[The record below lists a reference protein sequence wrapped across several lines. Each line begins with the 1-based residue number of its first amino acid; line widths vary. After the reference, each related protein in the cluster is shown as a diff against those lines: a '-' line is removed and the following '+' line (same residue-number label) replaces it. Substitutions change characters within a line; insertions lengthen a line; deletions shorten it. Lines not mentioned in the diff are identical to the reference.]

1 MADTFDFVV
10 IGAGSGGL
18 AAAQRA
24 AEYGAKVAIV
34 ESGRLGGTCVN
45 VGCVPKKV
53 MWNAAD
59 IADGLEDA
67 ADYGFRL
74 GAGEPHD
81 WALLKSKRDAYVAR
95 LNGIYASNLAKRHIE
110 VVQGRA
116 SFVDGRTVE
125 AAGRRLTAPHIL
137 IAVGGRPMLPE
148 IPGTEL
154 GITSDDFFELEKRP
168 DRVAVVG
175 SGYIAVE
182 LTGIFA
188 ALGAKATL
196 VLRGHKALKDF
207 DSMLGEAMVKI
218 MRDEGIE
225 VQTNAWPLAL
235 ERTSTGALD
244 LEVRDGRRLTPF
256 DAVVWAIGR
265 VPAVED
271 LGLER
276 AGVALDA
283 YGFILTDKYQVTS
296 GAGIYA
302 VGDVTGRTQ
311 LTPVAIAA
319 GRRLSDRLFG
329 GQPDRYLD
337 YDNIPTVVFGHPP
350 IGTVGLTEEA
360 ARVKYGD
367 AAVTVFRSGFVPM
380 YHALTTRKPRTDMKL
395 VTVGPEKRVV
405 GVHVIG
411 PGADEM
417 MQGFAV
423 AVRMG
428 ATKRDFDDTVAIHPT
443 SAEELVTMR

>member
-1 MADTFDFVV
+1 MADEFDFVV

-24 AEYGAKVAIV
+24 AEYGARVAIV
-34 ESGRLGGTCVN
+34 EPAPLGGTCVN
-45 VGCVPKKV
+45 LGCVPKKV

-74 GAGEPHD
+74 RPAEPHD
-81 WALLKSKRDAYVAR
+81 WLLLKTKRDAYVAR
-95 LNGIYASNLAKRHIE
+95 LNTIYESNLAKRHIE
-110 VVQGRA
+110 VVRGYG
-116 SFVDGRTVE
+116 SFLDGRTVE

-137 IAVGGRPMLPE
+137 IAVGGRPMLPP
-148 IPGTEL
+148 IPGAEL
-154 GITSDDFFELEKRP
+154 CITSDGFFALQKRP

-175 SGYIAVE
+175 SGYIAIE
-182 LTGIFA
+182 MAGILA
-188 ALGAKATL
+188 SLGAKTTL

-207 DSMLGEAMVKI
+207 DSMLGESMIKI

-225 VQTNAWPLAL
+225 VVTGHWPQALTRTASGAL
-235 ERTSTGALD
+235 EIES
-244 LEVRDGRRLTPF
+244 RDGRRLAPF
-256 DAVVWAIGR
+256 DSIVCAIGR
-265 VPAVED
+265 IPAIEG

-276 AGVALDA
+276 AAVDLDS
-283 YGFILTDKYQVTS
+283 YGFILTDAFQVTS

-302 VGDVTGRTQ
+302 VGDVTGRAQ

-329 GQPDRYLD
+329 GQPERHLD
-337 YDNIPTVVFGHPP
+337 YNNIPTVVFGHPP
-350 IGTVGLTEEA
+350 IGTVGLTEDA
-360 ARVKYGD
+360 ARAQYGD
-367 AAVTVFRSGFVPM
+367 DNVTIYRSGFVPM
-380 YHALTTRKPRTDMKL
+380 YHAMTTRKPRTDMKL

-417 MQGFAV
+417 IQGFAV

-428 ATKRDFDDTVAIHPT
+428 ATKKDFDDTVAIHPT
-443 SAEELVTMR
+443 SAEEFVTMR

>member
-1 MADTFDFVV
+1 MADEFDFLV

-34 ESGRLGGTCVN
+34 EPAPLGGTCVN
-45 VGCVPKKV
+45 LGCVPKKV

-59 IADGLEDA
+59 IADSLEDA
-67 ADYGFRL
+67 AEYGFRL
-74 GAGEPHD
+74 GPAESHAWP
-81 WALLKSKRDAYVAR
+81 LLKTKRDAYVSR
-95 LNGIYASNLAKRHIE
+95 LNSMYESNLAKRHIE
-110 VVQGRA
+110 VVRGRG
-116 SFVDGRTVE
+116 SFVDGRTVQ
-125 AAGRRLTAPHIL
+125 AAGRALTAPHIL
-137 IAVGGRPMLPE
+137 IAVGGRPMVPA
-148 IPGTEL
+148 IPGAEL
-154 GITSDDFFELEKRP
+154 GITSDGFFDLEKRP
-168 DRVAVVG
+168 NRVAVVG
-175 SGYIAVE
+175 SGYISIE
-182 LTGIFA
+182 LTSILA
-188 ALGAKATL
+188 SLGAKATL

-207 DSMLGEAMVKI
+207 DSMLGESMLKI

-225 VQTNAWPLAL
+225 IVTGAWPQAL
-235 ERTSTGALD
+235 ERTVTGALD

-256 DAVVWAIGR
+256 DAVIWAIGR
-265 VPAVED
+265 VPAID
-271 LGLER
+271 GLSLEL
-276 AGVALDA
+276 AGVDLDE
-283 YGFILTDKYQVTS
+283 YGFIVTDRFQVTS

-302 VGDVTGRTQ
+302 VGDVTGRAQ

-329 GQPDRYLD
+329 GQPDRHLD
-337 YDNIPTVVFGHPP
+337 YNNIPTVVFGHPP

-360 ARVKYGD
+360 ARAQYGD
-367 AAVTVFRSGFVPM
+367 AAVTLFRSGFVPM
-380 YHALTTRKPRTDMKL
+380 YHAMTTRKPRTDMKL

-423 AVRMG
+423 AMRMG
-428 ATKRDFDDTVAIHPT
+428 ATKKDFDDTVAIHPT

>member
-1 MADTFDFVV
+1 MADAFDFVV

-18 AAAQRA
+18 AASQRA
-24 AEYGAKVAIV
+24 AEYGAKVAVV
-34 ESGRLGGTCVN
+34 EPAPLGGTCVN
-45 VGCVPKKV
+45 LGCVPKKI

-67 ADYGFRL
+67 ADYGFRM
-74 GAGEPHD
+74 GIPEPHD
-81 WALLKSKRDAYVAR
+81 WALLKTKRDAYVAR
-95 LNGIYASNLAKRHIE
+95 LNTIYESNLAKRHIE
-110 VVQGRA
+110 VVRGYGSLVDEHTVDVGGRK
-116 SFVDGRTVE
+116 
-125 AAGRRLTAPHIL
+125 LTAPHIL
-137 IAVGGRPMLPE
+137 IAVGGRPMVPP
-148 IPGTEL
+148 IPGADL
-154 GITSDDFFELEKRP
+154 CITSDGFFALQKRP

-188 ALGAKATL
+188 SLGAHATL

-225 VQTNAWPLAL
+225 VATNAWPQAI
-235 ERTSTGALD
+235 THTPTGD
-244 LEVRDGRRLTPF
+244 LEIETRDGRKLGPF
-256 DAVVWAIGR
+256 DTVVCAIGR
-265 VPAVED
+265 VPAVEG
-271 LGLER
+271 LGLEH
-276 AGVALDA
+276 AGVKLDA
-283 YGFILTDKYQVTS
+283 YNFIETDKFQNTS
-296 GAGIYA
+296 APGIYA
-302 VGDVTGRTQ
+302 VGDVTGRAQ

-329 GQPDRYLD
+329 GQPDQYLD
-337 YDNIPTVVFGHPP
+337 YTNIPTVVFGHPP
-350 IGTVGLTEEA
+350 IGTVGLTEDA
-360 ARVKYGD
+360 ARAQYGD
-367 AAVTVFRSGFVPM
+367 EAVTVFRSGFVPM
-380 YHALTTRKPRTDMKL
+380 YHAMTTRKPRTDMKL
-395 VTVGPEKRVV
+395 VTAGPQMRVV

-417 MQGFAV
+417 IQGFAV

-428 ATKRDFDDTVAIHPT
+428 ATKQDFDDTVAIHPT

>member
-24 AEYGAKVAIV
+24 AEYGAKVAMV
-34 ESGRLGGTCVN
+34 EAGALGGTCVN

-67 ADYGFRL
+67 TDYGFRL

-81 WALLKSKRDAYVAR
+81 WALLKSKRDAYVQR
-95 LNGIYASNLAKRHIE
+95 LNEIYASNLAKRHIQL
-110 VVQGRA
+110 VRGHGKFIDAQ
-116 SFVDGRTVE
+116 TVE
-125 AAGRRLTAPHIL
+125 VSGRRLTAPHIL
-137 IAVGGRPMLPE
+137 IAVGGRPMLPD
-148 IPGTEL
+148 IPGAEL
-154 GITSDDFFELEKRP
+154 GITSDGFFDLEQRP

-175 SGYIAVE
+175 SGYIAIE
-182 LTGIFA
+182 LTGILA
-188 ALGAKATL
+188 SLGAKATL
-196 VLRGHKALKDF
+196 VLRGHRALKDF

-225 VQTNAWPLAL
+225 VATNAWPYAL
-235 ERTSTGALD
+235 QRTATGVLD
-244 LEVRDGRRLTPF
+244 LEARDGRRLTPF
-256 DAVVWAIGR
+256 DVVIWAIGR
-265 VPAVED
+265 APAVEG
-271 LGLER
+271 LGLES
-276 AGVALDA
+276 AGVDLDA
-283 YGFILTDKYQVTS
+283 YGFITTDKFQVTS
-296 GAGIYA
+296 RPGIYA
-302 VGDVTGRTQ
+302 VGDVTGRAQ

-329 GQPDRYLD
+329 GQADRYLD
-337 YDNIPTVVFGHPP
+337 YHNIPTVIFGHPP
-350 IGTVGLTEEA
+350 IGSVGLTEDEA
-360 ARVKYGD
+360 RAEYGD
-367 AAVTVFRSGFVPM
+367 EAVTVFRSGFVPM
-380 YHALTTRKPRTDMKL
+380 YHALTVRKPRSEMKL
-395 VTVGPEKRVV
+395 VTVGPDKRVV

-428 ATKRDFDDTVAIHPT
+428 ATKKDFDDTVAIHPT

>member
-1 MADTFDFVV
+1 MTDAFDFVV

-18 AAAQRA
+18 AASQRA
-24 AEYGAKVAIV
+24 AEYGARVAVV
-34 ESGRLGGTCVN
+34 EPAPLGGTCVN
-45 VGCVPKKV
+45 LGCVPKKI

-74 GAGEPHD
+74 GTPEPHD
-81 WALLKSKRDAYVAR
+81 WALLKTKRDAYVAR
-95 LNGIYASNLAKRHIE
+95 LNTIYESNLAKRHIE
-110 VVQGRA
+110 IVRGYGRL
-116 SFVDGRTVE
+116 VDSRTVDVG
-125 AAGRRLTAPHIL
+125 GRKLTAPHIL
-137 IAVGGRPMLPE
+137 IAVGGRPMLPP
-148 IPGTEL
+148 IPGADL
-154 GITSDDFFELEKRP
+154 CITSDGFFALQKRP
-168 DRVAVVG
+168 DRVAVIG

-188 ALGAKATL
+188 SLGAHATL

-207 DSMLGEAMVKI
+207 DSMLGEALVKI

-225 VQTNAWPLAL
+225 VATNAWPQAIRHTPTGEL
-235 ERTSTGALD
+235 EIDT
-244 LEVRDGRRLTPF
+244 RDGRRLGPF
-256 DAVVWAIGR
+256 DTVVCAIGR
-265 VPAVED
+265 VPAVEN
-271 LGLER
+271 LGLEH
-276 AGVALDA
+276 AGVKLDA
-283 YGFILTDKYQVTS
+283 YNFIETDRFQNTT
-296 GAGIYA
+296 APGIYA
-302 VGDVTGRTQ
+302 VGDVTGRAQ

-337 YDNIPTVVFGHPP
+337 YTNIPTVVFGHPP
-350 IGTVGLTEEA
+350 IGTVGLTEDA
-360 ARVKYGD
+360 ARAQYGD
-367 AAVTVFRSGFVPM
+367 EAVTVYRSGFVPM
-380 YHALTTRKPRTDMKL
+380 YHAMTTRKPRTDMKL
-395 VTVGPEKRVV
+395 VTVGSEKRVV

-417 MQGFAV
+417 IQGFAV

-428 ATKRDFDDTVAIHPT
+428 ATKKDFDDTVAIHPT

>member
-1 MADTFDFVV
+1 MADHFDFVV
-10 IGAGSGGL
+10 IGGGSGGL

-53 MWNAAD
+53 MWNAAE

-67 ADYGFRL
+67 AEYGFRL
-74 GAGEPHD
+74 GVAEPHD
-81 WALLKSKRDAYVAR
+81 WPLLKSKRDAYVAR

-116 SFVDGRTVE
+116 SFVDARTVDV
-125 AAGRRLTAPHIL
+125 AGRRLTAPHIL
-137 IAVGGRPMLPE
+137 IAVGGRPMLPD
-148 IPGTEL
+148 IPGADL
-154 GITSDDFFELEKRP
+154 GITSDEFFELEKRP

-175 SGYIAVE
+175 SGYIAIE
-182 LTGIFA
+182 LTSIFA
-188 ALGAKATL
+188 ALGSKATL

-207 DSMLGEAMVKI
+207 DCMLGESMLKI
-218 MRDEGIE
+218 MRDEGVEIA
-225 VQTNAWPLAL
+225 TNAWPFAL
-235 ERTSTGALD
+235 ERTAVGALD

-265 VPAVED
+265 VPAVEG

-276 AGVALDA
+276 AGVDLDA
-283 YGFILTDKYQVTS
+283 YGFIVTDQYQVTS
-296 GAGIYA
+296 SAGVYA
-302 VGDVTGRTQ
+302 VGDVTGRAQ

-329 GQPDRYLD
+329 GQPERYLD
-337 YDNIPTVVFGHPP
+337 YENIPTVVFGHPP
-350 IGTVGLTEEA
+350 IGTVGLTEEE
-360 ARVKYGD
+360 ARLKYGD
-367 AAVTVFRSGFVPM
+367 AGVTVFRSGFVPM
-380 YHALTTRKPRTDMKL
+380 YHALTTRKPRTEMKL
-395 VTVGPEKRVV
+395 VTAGAEKRVV

>member
-1 MADTFDFVV
+1 MADEFDFVV

-18 AAAQRA
+18 AASQRA
-24 AEYGAKVAIV
+24 AEYGARVAII
-34 ESGRLGGTCVN
+34 EPAPLGGTCVN
-45 VGCVPKKV
+45 LGCVPKKI

-67 ADYGFRL
+67 GDYGF
-74 GAGEPHD
+74 GHGPAEPHD
-81 WALLKSKRDAYVAR
+81 WALLKTKRDAYVAR
-95 LNGIYASNLAKRHIE
+95 LNSIYESNLTKRHIE
-110 VVQGRA
+110 IVRGYG
-116 SFVDGRTVE
+116 SFVDAHTVE
-125 AAGRRLTAPHIL
+125 VGGRKLTSPHIL
-137 IAVGGRPMLPE
+137 IATGGRPMLPP
-148 IPGTEL
+148 IPGVDL
-154 GITSDDFFELEKRP
+154 CITSDGFFALQKRP

-175 SGYIAVE
+175 SGYIAIE

-188 ALGAKATL
+188 SLGAHATL

-207 DSMLGEAMVKI
+207 DSMLGECMVKT

-225 VQTNAWPLAL
+225 VATGAWPHAITRGSCGDL
-235 ERTSTGALD
+235 E
-244 LEVRDGRRLTPF
+244 LEVRDGRKLGPF
-256 DAVVWAIGR
+256 DTVVCAIGR
-265 VPAVED
+265 VPAIEG

-276 AGVALDA
+276 AGVKLDPHN
-283 YGFILTDKYQVTS
+283 FIATDKFQVTS
-296 GAGIYA
+296 TPGIYA
-302 VGDVTGRTQ
+302 VGDVTGRAQ

-337 YDNIPTVVFGHPP
+337 YTNIPTVVFGHPP
-350 IGTVGLTEEA
+350 IGTVGLTEDA
-360 ARVKYGD
+360 ARAQFGD
-367 AAVTVFRSGFVPM
+367 AGVTVYRSGFVPM
-380 YHALTTRKPRTDMKL
+380 YHAMTTRKPRTDMKL

-417 MQGFAV
+417 IQGFAV
-423 AVRMG
+423 ALRMG
-428 ATKRDFDDTVAIHPT
+428 ATKKDFDDTVAIHPT